1 MIGHNIDDSKQ
12 GASIFTIGTRTV
24 HEVIEGFMNL
34 LQNLD
39 LTSREGPYQGRKIL
53 GLSWDR

>member
-12 GASIFTIGTRTV
+12 GASVFTIGARTV
-24 HEVIEGFMNL
+24 HEGIEGFMNL

-39 LTSREGPYQGRKIL
+39 LTSREGPY
-53 GLSWDR
+53 